1 MTFAF
6 SINNIATDISQLRT
20 RYGFQNVR
28 KNVNIRFTIFI
39 VYRISFETL
48 NVLYN
53 LKLLY
58 NLIFIFVE
66 LVVIFAVVGIS
77 KTAS

>member
-66 LVVIFAVVGIS
+66 LVVIFTVVGIS
-77 KTAS
+77 